1 MDKYITDLKRH
12 INEFMYHLIKST
24 AQWNRGCLQFLMA
37 GGIVYDQRTGTLN
50 HVSHQV
56 TNLFATHPLL
66 QRSLGY
72 NRDVI
77 NHGSAG
83 DFPSV
88 AQSKVREAAVEMVP
102 EDITRFNNAQPRRG
116 EILQVGEIRLSLHD
130 TICSGVFIVVDAF
143 YEMRQISRTTNHAVV
158 NTKDVMGSINV
169 QHNCQFGR
177 CVIRPTKPVQLE
189 RQPTNILTPEVGH
202 TDDGHFVIN
211 VAVLH
216 NPALHCLVSDL
227 PGQGLTARGWV
238 ECVNH
243 GFSVWAQV
251 PDEPADILDTT
262 ASEALQ

>member
-1 MDKYITDLKRH
+1 
-12 INEFMYHLIKST
+12 
-24 AQWNRGCLQFLMA
+24 
-37 GGIVYDQRTGTLN
+37 
-50 HVSHQV
+50 
-56 TNLFATHPLL
+56 
-66 QRSLGY
+66 
-72 NRDVI
+72 
-77 NHGSAG
+77 
-83 DFPSV
+83 
-88 AQSKVREAAVEMVP
+88 
-102 EDITRFNNAQPRRG
+102 
-116 EILQVGEIRLSLHD
+116 
-130 TICSGVFIVVDAF
+130 
-143 YEMRQISRTTNHAVV
+143 MRQISRTTNHAVV

-251 PDEPADILDTT
+251 PDEPEGILDTT
-262 ASEALQ
+262 ASEAFSDWSPYLAQHNLYVSSLLAPHFGE

>member
-1 MDKYITDLKRH
+1 MAVHITRFNQFSLVYGVKDT
-12 INEFMYHLIKST
+12 INTRFITES
-24 AQWNRGCLQFLMA
+24 W
-37 GGIVYDQRTGTLN
+37 
-50 HVSHQV
+50 
-56 TNLFATHPLL
+56 TNPLL
-66 QRSLGY
+66 KEKMEALDEHYPVWLY
-72 NRDVI
+72 NPIMKLEDVI